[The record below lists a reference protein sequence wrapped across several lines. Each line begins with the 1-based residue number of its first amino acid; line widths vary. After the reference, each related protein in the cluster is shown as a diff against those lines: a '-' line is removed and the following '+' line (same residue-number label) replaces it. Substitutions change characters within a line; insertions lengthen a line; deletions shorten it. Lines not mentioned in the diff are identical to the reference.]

1 MSKNIINYIE
11 SIENELDGQIL
22 NKQRKRHLIDE
33 LDQLKFYLANHPEVE
48 EVPSSLELYCE
59 KNPDARECKIFNV

>member
-1 MSKNIINYIE
+1 MSKNIIKYIE

-22 NKQRKRHLIDE
+22 NKQRKRHLNDE
-33 LDQLKFYLANHPEVE
+33 LEQLKFYLVNHPEAE
-48 EVPSSLELYCE
+48 EVPTSLELYCD